1 VRDAAVMARAD
12 AGGDRR
18 LVAYVVPGPEAPDAA
33 ALRAHLKAALPPHMV
48 PSVFVALEAFPF
60 TASGKLDRRAL
71 PEPDAAEAGEEY
83 RAPETPTEE
92 ALAAIWVEVLRLP
105 RVGTRDDFFAVGGH
119 SLRATQVISR
129 IRASLGVDLP
139 VRALFEHTTIESLA
153 LAVEARRAEE
163 DEERRQLEELL
174 ARIEGLSPDALEA
187 ALGAP

>member
-1 VRDAAVMARAD
+1 M
-12 AGGDRR
+12 
-18 LVAYVVPGPEAPDAA
+18 
-33 ALRAHLKAALPPHMV
+33 M
-48 PSVFVALEAFPF
+48 PSVFVALEAFPL

-71 PEPDAAEAGEEY
+71 PEPDASDAGEAY
-83 RAPETPTEE
+83 RSPQTPVEE
-92 ALAAIWVEVLRLP
+92 ALAAIWAEVLRLP

-139 VRALFEHTTIESLA
+139 VRALFEHTTVEALA

-163 DEERRQLEELL
+163 EEERRQLEELL